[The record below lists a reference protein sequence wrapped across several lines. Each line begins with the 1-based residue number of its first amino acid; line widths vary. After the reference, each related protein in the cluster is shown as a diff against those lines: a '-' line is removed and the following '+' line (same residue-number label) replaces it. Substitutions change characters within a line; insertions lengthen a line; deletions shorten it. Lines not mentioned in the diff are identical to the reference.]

1 MSDIKTHQIRTF
13 QELGEI
19 INRENFPILMEQ
31 FLGVISQYVKIKEV
45 APGTKFTGFNWID
58 DGKTD
63 ILKPII
69 NGIKLDDETQ

>member
-1 MSDIKTHQIRTF
+1 
-13 QELGEI
+13 
-19 INRENFPILMEQ
+19 MEQ